1 METKIHIGQIIR
13 TAVKNRKITVTE
25 FARRINCTTRNVYKI
40 FDKESVD
47 TGLLEKINK
56 ALDQNFFIHYLSKE
70 DADKLCKEKS
80 DGASLIAQT
89 NTKANSYKLHETT
102 LTLERARV

>member
-40 FDKESVD
+40 FDKESID
-47 TGLLEKINK
+47 TGLLEKISR
-56 ALDQNFFIHYLSKE
+56 ALNQNFFVHYLNKE
-70 DADKLCKEKS
+70 DVETLCKERSSSPVLSAETGVK
-80 DGASLIAQT
+80 T
-89 NTKANSYKLHETT
+89 NPYKLQETM
-102 LTLERARV
+102 LSNERPRV